1 MADAKIEIVCTACGE
16 DSFLLR
22 KPRYEG
28 FTKVGDML
36 TCAACGHEYAKEEEV
51 PYKERKT
58 LNVFSEAD
66 RSAEVAVFK
75 ENEKGRICR
84 YCKNYIVNP
93 FTQWCSR
100 HKKEVEATDT
110 CKQFKLKPEPDDK
123 TPPPRF

>member
-1 MADAKIEIVCTACGE
+1 MNNTGFIIAIDGPDGSGKTTQLTLLKEWLKKKGYKIHSTRASGGTPIGE
-16 DSFLLR
+16 ELR
-22 KPRYEG
+22 KASLSN
-28 FTKVGDML
+28 T
-36 TCAACGHEYAKEEEV
+36 
-51 PYKERKT
+51 
-58 LNVFSEAD
+58 D